1 MSMKKKSAI
10 AMSTATIVR
19 RTITKKTISER
30 IITINK
36 GSTVVETDEK
46 MQEI

>member
-10 AMSTATIVR
+10 AMPTATIVR

-30 IITINK
+30 IIIVNK